1 MGSARHYIPRSP
13 RYVFQAED
21 SSLLRFA
28 PMETKGLS
36 QRAVIQNLSE
46 SGLSFSV
53 PITEPI
59 ESLPEEGAA
68 LKVEFPIPSRSTIA
82 CFATVTRV
90 EQRTDWVPEWG
101 DRGYHLI
108 AVQFRHL
115 PTLHLRAIQKGLKG
129 KVTPEVDFDWTH
141 VRRTHTLAFSGMFV
155 ALAASCFAL
164 TLSAEAWALFLGLR

>member
-28 PMETKGLS
+28 PMETRGIS

-46 SGLSFSV
+46 SGLSFSL

-59 ESLPEEGAA
+59 ESLPEEGSA
-68 LKVEFPIPSRSTIA
+68 LKVEFPVPRRDSIA

-90 EQRTDWVPEWG
+90 EQRSEWVPEWG

-115 PTLHLRAIQKGLKG
+115 PSMHLRAIQKGLSG
-129 KVTPEVDFDWTH
+129 QVQPEIEFDWSS
-141 VRRTHTLAFSGMFV
+141 VRRTHALAFGGMFV
-155 ALAASCFAL
+155 ALVASCFAL
-164 TLSAEAWALFLGLR
+164 TLTAQAWTKLLDL

>member
-1 MGSARHYIPRSP
+1 MGSARHYIARSP

-28 PMETKGLS
+28 PMETRGHS

-46 SGLSFSV
+46 TGLSFSL

-59 ESLPEEGAA
+59 ETLPEEGSA
-68 LKVEFPIPSRSTIA
+68 LKVEFPIPGRTSIA

-90 EQRTDWVPEWG
+90 EQRSEWVPEWG
-101 DRGYHLI
+101 NHGFHLI

-115 PTLHLRAIQKGLKG
+115 PSLHLRAIQKGLNG
-129 KVTPEVDFDWTH
+129 LVTPEVEFEWAAT
-141 VRRTHTLAFSGMFV
+141 RRQHAFAFFGMGV
-155 ALAASCFAL
+155 ALIATCFAL
-164 TLSAEAWALFLGLR
+164 TLTATAWGKLLNF